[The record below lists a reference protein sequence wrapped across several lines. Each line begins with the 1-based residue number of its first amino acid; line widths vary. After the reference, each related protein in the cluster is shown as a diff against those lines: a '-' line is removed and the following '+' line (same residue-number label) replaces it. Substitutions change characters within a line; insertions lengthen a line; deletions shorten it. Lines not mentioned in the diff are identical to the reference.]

1 MTSPEYV
8 PTPRTV
14 AARRFGSRS
23 TRQPI
28 YEVDPLTC
36 PRCGGEMRVIALIQE
51 PAVIDKIL
59 RHLREK
65 GRDARAGPWATGPP
79 GGRGG
84 SREGVTA
91 EAA

>member
-1 MTSPEYV
+1 M
-8 PTPRTV
+8 
-14 AARRFGSRS
+14 AAGWFGSRS
-23 TRQPI
+23 ARQPI

-65 GRDARAGPWATGPP
+65 GRDARAGP
-79 GGRGG
+79 
-84 SREGVTA
+84 
-91 EAA
+91 